1 MALAAWTRRL
11 CSGVKEGDASRA
23 DAKASKSGRFSSPV
37 LRCWRTG
44 LSSCSS
50 AASARRSEVALRFF
64 WVAARAMV
72 VRATSVGTSKRCK
85 SSCTMMSFMERMS
98 ATSLK
103 ACSKNVHIP
112 KLPRLIVSWGGLF
125 YSWKWKQKSWWQ
137 RLQCCARSRT
147 RNINA
152 GAHVGKGQNGKAW
165 LSRRLTELVPKCWT
179 LALFWS
185 WTQCVLASKKEFAY
199 RMRARRPTSAMPK
212 TLFGCERAFCRS
224 KMGPVRHCL
233 WPDRNLK
240 FAGPHCL
247 WPDRTIKFAGPHC
260 LWPDRTIKF
269 AGPHCLWP
277 DREAHLRAPCRT
289 SLPMA
294 GPDTRFGTYKV
305 SEWREGVQP
314 QKTWIQKTIRNPHS
328 SSF

>member
-1 MALAAWTRRL
+1 
-11 CSGVKEGDASRA
+11 
-23 DAKASKSGRFSSPV
+23 
-37 LRCWRTG
+37 
-44 LSSCSS
+44 
-50 AASARRSEVALRFF
+50 
-64 WVAARAMV
+64 
-72 VRATSVGTSKRCK
+72 
-85 SSCTMMSFMERMS
+85 MERMS

-165 LSRRLTELVPKCWT
+165 LSWRLTELVPKCWT
-179 LALFWS
+179 LALFWP

-212 TLFGCERAFCRS
+212 SFLCCERAICRS
-224 KMGPVRHCL
+224 KMEQVRHCL

-260 LWPDRTIKF
+260 LWPDRNIKFAGPHCLWPDRNIKF

-277 DREAHLRAPCRT
+277 DREAHLRAPRRT

-314 QKTWIQKTIRNPHS
+314 QKTWIQKTIRKPHS

>member
-1 MALAAWTRRL
+1 
-11 CSGVKEGDASRA
+11 
-23 DAKASKSGRFSSPV
+23 
-37 LRCWRTG
+37 
-44 LSSCSS
+44 
-50 AASARRSEVALRFF
+50 
-64 WVAARAMV
+64 
-72 VRATSVGTSKRCK
+72 
-85 SSCTMMSFMERMS
+85 MERMS

-165 LSRRLTELVPKCWT
+165 LSWRLTELVPKCWT
-179 LALFWS
+179 LALFWP

-212 TLFGCERAFCRS
+212 SFLCCERAICRS
-224 KMGPVRHCL
+224 KMEQVRHCL

-240 FAGPHCL
+240 FAGTSLPM
-247 WPDRTIKFAGPHC
+247 AGPNHQI
-260 LWPDRTIKF
+260 R
-269 AGPHCLWP
+269 
-277 DREAHLRAPCRT
+277 RT

-294 GPDTRFGTYKV
+294 GPKHQFRRTSLPMAGPKHHIRRTSLPMAGPWGTLTCTPPDLPAYGRTGHPLWDLQ
-305 SEWREGVQP
+305 S
-314 QKTWIQKTIRNPHS
+314 
-328 SSF
+328 

>member
-1 MALAAWTRRL
+1 
-11 CSGVKEGDASRA
+11 
-23 DAKASKSGRFSSPV
+23 
-37 LRCWRTG
+37 
-44 LSSCSS
+44 
-50 AASARRSEVALRFF
+50 
-64 WVAARAMV
+64 
-72 VRATSVGTSKRCK
+72 
-85 SSCTMMSFMERMS
+85 MERMS
-98 ATSLK
+98 ATWLK

-165 LSRRLTELVPKCWT
+165 LSWRLTELVPKCWT
-179 LALFWS
+179 LALFWP
-185 WTQCVLASKKEFAY
+185 WTQCVLASKKEFACT
-199 RMRARRPTSAMPK
+199 MRARRPTSAMPK
-212 TLFGCERAFCRS
+212 SFLCCERAFCRS
-224 KMGPVRHCL
+224 KMGQVRHCL

-277 DREAHLRAPCRT
+277 DREAHLRAPRRT

-314 QKTWIQKTIRNPHS
+314 QKTWIQPHS